1 MNFRLTQIL
10 LILTGVMFSTSNI
23 SAQEDLS
30 LENAIKIGLV
40 QNFDIQL
47 TQKGIEINELQ
58 NTWGQAGRYPTIGLN
73 IQQGNNISDQSN
85 NPTAFIQQL
94 LISNSL
100 QSGVSLNWVLF
111 NGFRV
116 QANKEKL
123 EQLEFQSEGQSALVI
138 ENTIQGIILN
148 YYSANLQ
155 KEKLVLLNNVLEL
168 SRAKW
173 NHEKAKQDLGLA
185 LKFDL
190 LQYESAYL
198 TDSSNILLQKLALTN
213 SLNNL
218 NLLMGVNVGAQWNLI
233 DDMDI
238 QSSSYEFE
246 SLKNKMLSNNQNIKN
261 EYINLE
267 ILSKDISLAKATMY
281 PVLSFGAGASSN
293 LSSFKLGNDRLGGS
307 TLNYYGNFTLSF
319 TLYDG
324 GKVKRGIKALEIQ
337 NEVNEIQMN
346 KLKSTLTVELSNQY
360 NLYNTRLEILKI
372 AKLAFKVAEQNFD
385 IASLKENAGIIN
397 SFMLR
402 EIESSYLASGIAM
415 VEAGFN
421 MVESQTNISRLT
433 GGLVDER

>member
-10 LILTGVMFSTSNI
+10 LILTGVIFSTSNI

>member
-10 LILTGVMFSTSNI
+10 LILTGVIFSTSNI

-402 EIESSYLASGIAM
+402 EIESSYLAAGIAM

>member
-1 MNFRLTQIL
+1 
-10 LILTGVMFSTSNI
+10 
-23 SAQEDLS
+23 
-30 LENAIKIGLV
+30 
-40 QNFDIQL
+40 
-47 TQKGIEINELQ
+47 
-58 NTWGQAGRYPTIGLN
+58 
-73 IQQGNNISDQSN
+73 
-85 NPTAFIQQL
+85 
-94 LISNSL
+94 
-100 QSGVSLNWVLF
+100 
-111 NGFRV
+111 
-116 QANKEKL
+116 
-123 EQLEFQSEGQSALVI
+123 
-138 ENTIQGIILN
+138 
-148 YYSANLQ
+148 
-155 KEKLVLLNNVLEL
+155 
-168 SRAKW
+168 
-173 NHEKAKQDLGLA
+173 
-185 LKFDL
+185 
-190 LQYESAYL
+190 
-198 TDSSNILLQKLALTN
+198 
-213 SLNNL
+213 
-218 NLLMGVNVGAQWNLI
+218 
-233 DDMDI
+233 
-238 QSSSYEFE
+238 
-246 SLKNKMLSNNQNIKN
+246 MLSNNQNIKN

-346 KLKSTLTVELSNQY
+346 QLKSTLTVELSNQY